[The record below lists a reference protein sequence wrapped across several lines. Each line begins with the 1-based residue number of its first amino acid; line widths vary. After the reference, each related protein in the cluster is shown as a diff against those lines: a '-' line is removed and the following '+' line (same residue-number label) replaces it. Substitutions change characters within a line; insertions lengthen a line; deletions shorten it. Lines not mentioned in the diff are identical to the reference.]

1 MKRMYEKLMAYEEAF
16 VANEYVATCYG
27 LACSVGF
34 GNSGDKGN
42 KWKYDEKDS
51 VFHEHDFVSGTCT
64 DASANR
70 VITNDGSVVKS
81 VSEYN
86 KDQGWLDG
94 GFDYW
99 DDRNNNGI
107 VDTKDG
113 IYWHTE
119 SKKPIIG
126 DSHLQTDVGIIM
138 VYQHLQILVVLIILK
153 FYKLK
158 SR

>member
-1 MKRMYEKLMAYEEAF
+1 MKRMYEMPMAYEEAF
-16 VANEYVATCYG
+16 VANEYVAACYG

-42 KWKYDEKDS
+42 KWKYDEKGS

-99 DDRNNNGI
+99 YDRNNNGI

-119 SKKPIIG
+119 SKKNNYWGQSFVDRRWNHYGILAPL
-126 DSHLQTDVGIIM
+126 DS
-138 VYQHLQILVVLIILK
+138 
-153 FYKLK
+153 
-158 SR
+158 SRPNHS

>member
-16 VANEYVATCYG
+16 VANEYVAACYG

-34 GNSGDKGN
+34 GNSGDKGS
-42 KWKYDEKDS
+42 KWKYDEKGS

-86 KDQGWLDG
+86 KDQGLMVDLIIG
-94 GFDYW
+94 MIEIIMALLILKTEFI
-99 DDRNNNGI
+99 GI
-107 VDTKDG
+107 QKV
-113 IYWHTE
+113 
-119 SKKPIIG
+119 KKTIIG
-126 DSHLQTDVGIIM
+126 DSHL
-138 VYQHLQILVVLIILK
+138 
-153 FYKLK
+153 
-158 SR
+158 

>member
-16 VANEYVATCYG
+16 VANEYVAACYG

-42 KWKYDEKDS
+42 KWKYDEKGS

-86 KDQGWLDG
+86 KDQGWLMVDLIIG
-94 GFDYW
+94 MIEIIMALLILKTEFI
-99 DDRNNNGI
+99 GI
-107 VDTKDG
+107 QKV
-113 IYWHTE
+113 
-119 SKKPIIG
+119 KKTIIG
-126 DSHLQTDVGIIM
+126 DSHL
-138 VYQHLQILVVLIILK
+138 
-153 FYKLK
+153 
-158 SR
+158 

>member
-1 MKRMYEKLMAYEEAF
+1 MNMISYLEL
-16 VANEYVATCYG
+16 VLTQVLTV
-27 LACSVGF
+27 LSL
-34 GNSGDKGN
+34 
-42 KWKYDEKDS
+42 
-51 VFHEHDFVSGTCT
+51 
-64 DASANR
+64 
-70 VITNDGSVVKS
+70 NDGSVVKS

-119 SKKPIIG
+119 SKKNNYWGQSFVDRRWNHYGILAPL
-126 DSHLQTDVGIIM
+126 DS
-138 VYQHLQILVVLIILK
+138 
-153 FYKLK
+153 
-158 SR
+158 SRPNHS

>member
-16 VANEYVATCYG
+16 VANEYVAACYG

-42 KWKYDEKDS
+42 KWKYDEKGS

-81 VSEYN
+81 VGEYN

-99 DDRNNNGI
+99 DALLILKTEFIGI
-107 VDTKDG
+107 QKV
-113 IYWHTE
+113 
-119 SKKPIIG
+119 KKTIIG
-126 DSHLQTDVGIIM
+126 DSHL
-138 VYQHLQILVVLIILK
+138 
-153 FYKLK
+153 
-158 SR
+158 

>member
-1 MKRMYEKLMAYEEAF
+1 MKRMYEKLMAYEESF
-16 VANEYVATCYG
+16 VANEYVAACYG

-42 KWKYDEKDS
+42 KWKYDEKGS

-81 VSEYN
+81 VGEYN

-99 DDRNNNGI
+99 GQSFVDRRWNHYGI
-107 VDTKDG
+107 LA
-113 IYWHTE
+113 
-119 SKKPIIG
+119 PL
-126 DSHLQTDVGIIM
+126 DSSCPSH
-138 VYQHLQILVVLIILK
+138 
-153 FYKLK
+153 
-158 SR
+158 S

>member
-1 MKRMYEKLMAYEEAF
+1 MTK
-16 VANEYVATCYG
+16 
-27 LACSVGF
+27 
-34 GNSGDKGN
+34 
-42 KWKYDEKDS
+42 KDS

-113 IYWHTE
+113 IYCIQKV
-119 SKKPIIG
+119 KKTIIG
-126 DSHLQTDVGIIM
+126 DSHL
-138 VYQHLQILVVLIILK
+138 
-153 FYKLK
+153 
-158 SR
+158 